1 HDAGSHTAAGS
12 GRRGASSTNKKARPS
27 PLIKATDPTIDPNR
41 RKRRATA
48 SNGNGNKSATTSPY
62 IPATNPSSNGSSSKN
77 GTFSAGSSTGGMS
90 QKTSPAEFQNG
101 IDTPSPVDLASSTFS
116 SSSRGGSIALEGL
129 PVPPPAF
136 SNSSHS
142 QQQSYQLEPMGPP
155 PPPSHSSAQHHSAT
169 ANPQHLSTSASSS
182 HSSSFNPITPAA
194 IMNFSSDFDIS
205 TLSSLSPALGPT
217 ADENAHPGSAY
228 ASLQSSPIL
237 LPQVD
242 SSSTPIVNNVTHSR
256 DEEEESIGASTVS
269 SIGKAKSSRKS
280 NGGGSVKA
288 SPALR
293 AVDAKGK
300 GKVEG
305 GRKTSTKQ
313 AKIAPSFKSA
323 PSPKIKATIPV
334 GEPLSSSFCSSGFR
348 QLMLSRFVPI
358 DSLPEPHSRF
368 AGKNNYEELPAAPP
382 TAENRKSTHKLAEQK
397 RRDSL
402 KLCFDELRKLLP
414 PIMPFVD
421 DGNRRPGEGNVGGQR
436 NGELDPENPNKG
448 VSKVALLR
456 RSNEYLEI
464 LRERIERRDRAISA
478 LRRQNEEL
486 KLRQKEMGG
495 VLHEGNEGEGEPEEE
510 EEDELEIPGLDL
522 DLDNIDGGERAAGNL
537 AFYED
542 LDFETKFA
550 SLPTVRRSSTSSTR
564 RASVNSASTS
574 RPTRRSTRNSSSQ
587 SASNSNEAMEVE
599 G

>member
-1 HDAGSHTAAGS
+1 MSPAMTPGSVFTAASSLPPSTGPLPMSAPSDFFPPLTSPALGPQMYSTDHQHLSQRNSLQGLVDGVGALSTQLPPPGSPHVFPYQSPRMHPHDAGSHTAAGS

-62 IPATNPSSNGSSSKN
+62 IPATNPSSNSSSSKN
-77 GTFSAGSSTGGMS
+77 GTFSAGSSTGALS

-116 SSSRGGSIALEGL
+116 NSSRGGSIALEGL
-129 PVPPPAF
+129 PIPPPAF

-217 ADENAHPGSAY
+217 ADENAHPGSAF

-242 SSSTPIVNNVTHSR
+242 SSSTPIVNNVSHSR
-256 DEEEESIGASTVS
+256 GEEEESIGASTVS

-313 AKIAPSFKSA
+313 AKIAPSSKNA
-323 PSPKIKATIPV
+323 PSPKIKASIPV
-334 GEPLSSSFCSSGFR
+334 GEPLSSSFYSSGF
-348 QLMLSRFVPI
+348 SRFDV
-358 DSLPEPHSRF
+358 
-368 AGKNNYEELPAAPP
+368 
-382 TAENRKSTHKLAEQK
+382 
-397 RRDSL
+397 
-402 KLCFDELRKLLP
+402 
-414 PIMPFVD
+414 
-421 DGNRRPGEGNVGGQR
+421 
-436 NGELDPENPNKG
+436 
-448 VSKVALLR
+448 VSF
-456 RSNEYLEI
+456 RSNRFI
-464 LRERIERRDRAISA
+464 
-478 LRRQNEEL
+478 
-486 KLRQKEMGG
+486 
-495 VLHEGNEGEGEPEEE
+495 
-510 EEDELEIPGLDL
+510 
-522 DLDNIDGGERAAGNL
+522 
-537 AFYED
+537 
-542 LDFETKFA
+542 T
-550 SLPTVRRSSTSSTR
+550 
-564 RASVNSASTS
+564 
-574 RPTRRSTRNSSSQ
+574 
-587 SASNSNEAMEVE
+587 
-599 G
+599 